1 MNFIGRAIK
10 IFIPV
15 LGLALSVVNSASADA
30 LDDCRNILLSGTYTV
45 KYENVTPPSREAMH
59 EKFAMYSGKVEPPE
73 NPYTM
78 YKPVA
83 GIVTTTAG
91 NRYVETN
98 TRLVLPNVTINKAAL
113 ASSAIGIGGLIAKA
127 VTPDLDNKSE
137 YSTCILTKNNEKFI
151 YTRITN
157 EKKVEYVGHKKGK
170 VEATKIKK
178 GFKGYTPP
186 DFGNYEMSRVLN
198 ALLPDDGK
206 VEGTVTYARSGSGT
220 LSNGRYYVDLKAV
233 NPAPNVIFD
242 AIRYYFEGGALV
254 KIEAGQY
261 YKTKTGRLDG
271 TRTIINVIEFSAEAE
286 PKYFKLPEGLQD
298 VTKRD
303 TGAKGATKS

>member
-1 MNFIGRAIK
+1 
-10 IFIPV
+10 
-15 LGLALSVVNSASADA
+15 
-30 LDDCRNILLSGTYTV
+30 
-45 KYENVTPPSREAMH
+45 
-59 EKFAMYSGKVEPPE
+59 
-73 NPYTM
+73 M

-178 GFKGYTPP
+178 GFIGYTPP